1 MDRHVDGYCSFF
13 DRWITNSR
21 SIIFLNSSFL
31 DSRSS
36 ILDLRFSNPV
46 SRNLN
51 IFNFAMCELHF
62 KERVETVN
70 WPLSST
76 VSSLGY
82 LLACPIAIIGN
93 YKQNYGMN
101 KKLLRW
107 LLWGLT
113 SPSTFSTLGI
123 SGQAVDLGLWRRI
136 YSLCLLFPL
145 GCILA
150 PSTWQFIRVCGRW
163 P

>member
-21 SIIFLNSSFL
+21 SIIFPNSSFL

-36 ILDLRFSNPV
+36 TLDLWFSNPV

-51 IFNFAMCELHF
+51 IFNFAMWELHF
-62 KERVETVN
+62 KEWVETVN

-101 KKLLRW
+101 KKLLRCDCCGVW
-107 LLWGLT
+107 LHLQLSQHWVFQVKL
-113 SPSTFSTLGI
+113 STLG
-123 SGQAVDLGLWRRI
+123 SGEG
-136 YSLCLLFPL
+136 S
-145 GCILA
+145 ILY
-150 PSTWQFIRVCGRW
+150 VCCFL
-163 P
+163 